1 MRNKMTSRNRI
12 ALPAILGAS
21 LLMGG
26 MTAAATAE
34 MTVYKTEYCGC
45 CDGWVDHAREAGYTV
60 TARNVEQADLI
71 RLKQDGGLAM
81 DLASC
86 HTTFID
92 GYLIE
97 GHVPVDAI
105 AKLLEEQ
112 PDVIGLTAPG
122 MPQRSPG
129 MIEGDTFSG
138 FDVLA
143 VDRNG
148 GTTVFVSYQ

>member
-1 MRNKMTSRNRI
+1 MWKTNAGSRLAVP
-12 ALPAILGAS
+12 ALLGAG

-26 MTAAATAE
+26 MTVAAAAG

-45 CDGWVDHAREAGYTV
+45 CDGWVDHAREAGYSV
-60 TARNVEQADLI
+60 TTRNVEQADLI
-71 RLKQDGGLAM
+71 RLKQDAGLAAE
-81 DLASC
+81 LASC
-86 HTTFID
+86 HTTFVD

-97 GHVPVDAI
+97 GHVPADAI
-105 AKLLEEQ
+105 ARLLDEQ
-112 PDVIGLTAPG
+112 HDVIGLTAPG

-143 VDRNG
+143 VDRSG
-148 GTTVFVSYQ
+148 TTTVFVRYE